1 MVRCGSG
8 DDSSAVAVGS
18 GLNEGSKLMKL
29 QFDANKPF
37 QLDAIAAV
45 TDLFDGQ
52 PLGAPDYSVI
62 HVEDWGGMYSGQAQT
77 ELGLGNSLLLP
88 DDKLLANTRAVQN
101 RNDIETPETPVP
113 LEAWELFDPA
123 ANNSR
128 HCPHFSV
135 EMETGT
141 GKTYVYLRTIFEL
154 SRRYG
159 FQKFIIVVPSVAIRE
174 GVLKNLEITAEHFRA
189 LYNNL
194 SFEHFVYDAKK
205 VNRLRQF
212 AVSNTLQI
220 CVINIQ
226 AFNKKDVAVIY
237 KESDRLSGHQP
248 IEFVQATR
256 PIVIIDEPQSVEGG
270 EEGAG
275 LAALKQLNPLCT
287 LRYSATH
294 RNPYNVVYRLDPVRA
309 FELRLVKQIVVA
321 STSAEGG
328 ANNAFVRVEKIDY
341 KPTLKAKV
349 RIHVQ
354 TNDGP
359 KEKSITVKSGTDL
372 FSVSEERA
380 CYQSG
385 FVVAEINAE
394 PGNESLRFDN
404 GRVLRLG
411 EEMGGMR
418 DDVWRVQ
425 IKHTVQKHLDREL
438 QLRERGIKVLSLF
451 FIDRVAN
458 YRDYDETGRPVKGKF
473 AEALEAALA
482 ELAKDPR
489 YSASFNPEPTATARR
504 VSGDV
509 PNAVAVGSGLNDT
522 AATRPKSLGLEWL
535 KLPLD
540 QLHNG
545 YFAADKAKKGQQQ
558 PIWKDTRGDTQADDE
573 VYNLIMKDKERL
585 LSMDEPLRFI
595 FSHSALRE
603 GWDNPNV
610 FQICTLNESR
620 SAVKKRQEIG
630 RGLRLPVDQHG
641 QQVVDESINKLYVM
655 ANESYEDFARSLQTE
670 YEEDCGV
677 TFGKVPITALAKL
690 PRVVDGEER
699 PIGRQAAEAIKSALV
714 EQKMLD
720 IEGRLQPAFDPQRPD
735 FKLELP
741 EPLRELA
748 PAVVD
753 LLASYQ
759 IERHI
764 RKEKDEGPNR
774 LRKEVQLTPEFLA
787 LWEKIKP
794 RTTYRVEFA
803 TDELVMRAVA
813 AVKQMTK
820 IEPPKIRVSTG
831 RLEVKKGGIETLAV
845 SAAEERA
852 VLTARPVPDLLAYL
866 QNETE
871 LTRST
876 LIRVLKES
884 GKLAEFF
891 VDPQRFMDAV
901 ATILKHELHRLL
913 VEGIKY
919 ERIISTGPEAEW
931 EMSLFDNSDNKALI
945 NYLTALRVQHSVYEY
960 VVYDSEVEREFAKQL
975 DAREDIKLFVKLPSK
990 FLIDTPVGQY
1000 NPDWAVVKHN
1010 GETLYLVRETKST
1023 RDFLKLRTS
1032 EADKVN
1038 CGKKHFEAIGVPFAV
1053 AVTADEV

>member
-1 MVRCGSG
+1 
-8 DDSSAVAVGS
+8 
-18 GLNEGSKLMKL
+18 MKL

-52 PLGAPDYSVI
+52 PQGAPEYSVI
-62 HVEDWGGMYSGQAQT
+62 HVADWGGMYSGQAQT

-88 DDKLLANTRAVQN
+88 DDKLRANTRAVQN
-101 RNDIETPETPVP
+101 RNDIEVPENLVP

-123 ANNSR
+123 ANTSR
-128 HCPHFSV
+128 QCPHFSV

-174 GVLKNLEITAEHFRA
+174 GVLKNLEITGEHFRA

-237 KESDRLSGHQP
+237 KESDRLSGRQP

-275 LAALKQLNPLCT
+275 MAALKQLNPLCT

-294 RNPYNVVYRLDPVRA
+294 RNPYNVVYRLDPIRA

-321 STSAEGG
+321 STSAVGG
-328 ANNAFVRVEKIDY
+328 ANDAFVRVEQIKYQPRIQ
-341 KPTLKAKV
+341 AKL

-354 TNDGP
+354 TNEGP
-359 KEKSITVKSGTDL
+359 KEKSVTVKNGADL
-372 FSVSEERA
+372 YSLSEERE
-380 CYQSG
+380 CYRHG

-394 PGNESLRFDN
+394 PGSECVRFDN

-411 EEMGGMR
+411 EEVGGMR

-458 YRDYDETGRPVKGKF
+458 YRDYDEAGQPVRGKF
-473 AEALEAALA
+473 AEAFEALLT
-482 ELAKDPR
+482 EFAKDGR
-489 YSASFNPEPTATARR
+489 YA
-504 VSGDV
+504 
-509 PNAVAVGSGLNDT
+509 
-522 AATRPKSLGLEWL
+522 KLEWL
-535 KLPLD
+535 KLPLE

-545 YFAADKAKKGQQQ
+545 YFAADKARKGQQQ

-610 FQICTLNESR
+610 FQICTLNVAH

-699 PIGRQAAEAIKSALV
+699 PIGRQAAETIKAALV

-720 IEGRLQPAFDPQRPD
+720 TEGRLQPAFDPKRPD
-735 FKLELP
+735 FKIELP
-741 EPLRELA
+741 EPLRELT

-794 RTTYRVEFA
+794 RTTYRVEFS
-803 TDELVMRAVA
+803 TDELVMRAVPA
-813 AVKQMTK
+813 LKQMAK

-831 RLEVKKGGIETLAV
+831 RLDVRKGGIETVAV

-852 VLTARPVPDLLAYL
+852 ALTARPVPDLLAYL

-876 LIRVLKES
+876 LVRILKES
-884 GKLAEFF
+884 GKLVEFF

-901 ATILKHELHRLL
+901 ASILKHELHRLL

-919 ERIISTGPEAEW
+919 ERIGGTEPEAEW
-931 EMSLFDNSDNKALI
+931 EMSLFDNADNKALI

-1000 NPDWAVVKHN
+1000 NPDWAVVKQN